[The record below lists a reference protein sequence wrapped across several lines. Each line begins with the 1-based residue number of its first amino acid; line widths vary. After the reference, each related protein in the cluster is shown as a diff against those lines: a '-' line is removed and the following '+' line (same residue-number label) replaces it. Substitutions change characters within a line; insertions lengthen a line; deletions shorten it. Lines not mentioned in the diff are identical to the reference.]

1 MENILSYMKGKTKV
15 ISCGCRFNKF
25 ESAQIESR
33 LPKASGKEIVVINSC
48 AVTQSSEAKSRRAV
62 RRAVRENPD
71 ASIVVAGCWPELD
84 PEAVK
89 SIEGVALILGNEEK
103 FHVDEHLESPK
114 NVFTG
119 EVQNAELFKEIETGK
134 MADRTAA
141 YLKIQNGCDET
152 CSFCVV
158 RLVRGKSRSAS
169 MEFVLK
175 RVDDLIESGA
185 REIVLTGINI
195 GAYGKDLNGENSLAR
210 LLEQLSRRD
219 GARFR
224 MSSINPNEID
234 SEMISVMAGSQNI
247 CRHLHIPM
255 QSGSDAIL
263 KKMERPYSAAQYRG
277 KIEEIASQIPGIALG
292 CDLITGFPGETEV
305 DFQRTQEML
314 TNLPFSYAHVFS
326 YSPREKSSAFTMAN
340 DLPAKVKKERAQILK
355 TIAADKNREYR
366 KSLIGKTLKLLVEKR
381 EESGTLLKG
390 KSDNFVEVEFHGEPS
405 LKGELVNVAI
415 TALTERGL
423 TGATGAVDAAGEAA

>member
-1 MENILSYMKGKTKV
+1 MHGKTKV
-15 ISCGCRFNKF
+15 ITCGCRFNRF
-25 ESAQIESR
+25 ESAEIESR
-33 LPKASGKEIVVINSC
+33 LPQASGQAIVIINSC
-48 AVTQSSEAKSRRAV
+48 AVTKSSEAKSRRAV
-62 RRAVRENPD
+62 RRALRENPS
-71 ASIVVAGCWPELD
+71 ASIVVAGCWPELNPD
-84 PEAVK
+84 AVK
-89 SIEGVALILGNEEK
+89 SIEGVSLVLGNEEK
-103 FHVDEHLESPK
+103 FRVNDYLESPE

-119 EVQNAELFKEIETGK
+119 EVQNAERFKEIETGK

-169 MEFVLK
+169 MEFVLQ
-175 RVDDLIESGA
+175 RVDDLIADGA

-195 GAYGKDLNGENSLAR
+195 GAYGKELNGKNSLAR
-210 LLEQLSRRD
+210 LLAQLSRRD

-234 SEMISVMAGSQNI
+234 SEMISVMEGSPNI

-263 KKMERPYSAAQYRG
+263 KRMERPYSAAQYRE

-292 CDLITGFPGETEV
+292 CDLITGFPGETDV
-305 DFQRTQEML
+305 DFARTEEML
-314 TNLPFSYAHVFS
+314 LSLPFSYAHVFS

-340 DLPAKVKKERAQILK
+340 ELPAKVKKERAERLK
-355 TIAADKNREYR
+355 TVAADKNHFYR
-366 KSLIGKTLKLLVEKR
+366 KSLIGTTLKLLVEKR
-381 EESGTLLKG
+381 EGSGTLLKG
-390 KSDNFVEVEFHGEPS
+390 KSDNFVDVEFHGDPR
-405 LKGELVNVAI
+405 LKGELVDVSI
-415 TALTERGL
+415 IALTKNGL
-423 TGATGAVDAAGEAA
+423 TGTTGTTGTTAVSGQAT